1 MDVEKY
7 EDILKSLVKKYNKG
21 EWDEDLMQEAWVAAI
36 ECYNQCK
43 NEDENIQKAKII
55 TWVKNRLINIKL
67 KASFAYF
74 SFDDDI
80 LNIEDTRDYGIAL
93 IELRDSLNE
102 EENKVLDKL
111 LEGYSPKEIKEFSK
125 SKVYRIM
132 DKIKGILKG

>member
-93 IELRDSLNE
+93 VELRDSLNE